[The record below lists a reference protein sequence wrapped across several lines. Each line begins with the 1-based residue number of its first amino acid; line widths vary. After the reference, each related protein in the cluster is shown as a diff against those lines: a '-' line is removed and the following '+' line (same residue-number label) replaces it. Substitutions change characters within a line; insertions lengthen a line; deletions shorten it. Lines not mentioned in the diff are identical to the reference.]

1 MLILTGLGE
10 ERGSEQR
17 REGNLRK
24 HKRSEKKKKTN
35 SFCGLRAMT

>member
-24 HKRSEKKKKTN
+24 HKRSEKKKIV
-35 SFCGLRAMT
+35 SVASEP

>member
-24 HKRSEKKKKTN
+24 HKRSEKKKKKQIV
-35 SFCGLRAMT
+35 SVASEP